1 MNYRLIIIVLLV
13 TFMSC
18 GRQNR
23 FKIEGKFD
31 EHDTTMVYLKETNV
45 SQPAV
50 VDSARTNRSGE
61 FKFKG
66 TLEYPKFYQVAVE
79 DNNFINVLVAP
90 GEKVQLNAPEDRL
103 TEYSIQGSQGS
114 EKVKT
119 LDDRLR
125 RTKRKLDSLEKMY
138 QQKEALN
145 APEDT
150 LEIIDQQYRDI
161 INRHRDSSIAFVVN
175 NLSSLASIM
184 ALYQKVNPD
193 TYILYKN
200 QDLQYIKI
208 VSDSLKDKYPESQH
222 VKALLANKENLME
235 QYHSMNLDRQI
246 QAASEKVNYQIPDIS
261 LPDMSGDTVNLHS
274 IEEPMI
280 LLSFWTASDEGAI
293 QRNLELKKLYNRY
306 HNKGFE
312 IYQVS
317 LDKDKQ
323 LWRQAVRFDELP
335 WVNVNTTE
343 GGADYSVRIYN
354 VKSLPTEY
362 LINRNREIIKRNP
375 DISQIKRHL
384 SIALD

>member
-1 MNYRLIIIVLLV
+1 MNYRLIIIVLFV
-13 TFMSC
+13 TFISC
-18 GRQNR
+18 GKQNR

-45 SQPAV
+45 SQPVV

-61 FKFKG
+61 FTFKG
-66 TLEYPKFYQVAVE
+66 TVEYPKFYQVAVE

-90 GEKVQLNAPEDRL
+90 GEKVQLHAPGARL
-103 TEYSIQGSQGS
+103 TEYSIQGSPGS
-114 EKVKT
+114 EKVRV
-119 LDDRLR
+119 LDNRLR
-125 RTKRKLDSLEKMY
+125 KTKKKLDSLEKIY

-145 APEDT
+145 SPEDT
-150 LEIIDQQYRDI
+150 LEKINQKYRDI
-161 INRHRDSSIAFVVN
+161 INQHRDSSVAFIVN
-175 NLSSLASIM
+175 NLSSMASIM

-208 VSDSLKDKYPESQH
+208 VADSLQNKYPESPH

-235 QYHSMNLDRQI
+235 QYRNISLDRQI
-246 QAASEKVNYQIPDIS
+246 QAAGDKVNYQIPDIR
-261 LPDMSGDTVNLHS
+261 LPDTNGDTASLHS

-280 LLSFWTASDEGAI
+280 LLSFWSASDKGSI

-317 LDKDKQ
+317 LDEDKQ
-323 LWRQAVRFDELP
+323 RWRQAIGFDELP
-335 WVNVNTTE
+335 WINVNSSE
-343 GGADYSVRIYN
+343 GAASYPIRVYN
-354 VKSLPTEY
+354 VRSLPTEY

-375 DISQIKRHL
+375 DISEIKRHL